1 MRKIK
6 HKAKIKSDKERLVN
20 TVFTFLLKLKHCNLM
35 VMDFKGNVY
44 AIFIQFIICLP
55 IKKKSWNPAVLTRR
69 EKKTLQIST
78 KHGSHSIFALHFQ
91 QNYCFTILLFT
102 LINVISPF
110 LLYLPT
116 VPINQCAWFG
126 FPPII
131 PTDCFSDKHNW
142 NRMQK
147 MMIMII
153 MYS

>member
-1 MRKIK
+1 M
-6 HKAKIKSDKERLVN
+6 VN
-20 TVFTFLLKLKHCNLM
+20 TVFTCLLKLKHCNLM
-35 VMDFKGNVY
+35 VMDFKGYMY

-55 IKKKSWNPAVLTRR
+55 IKKKVMKSCSTDKNRK
-69 EKKTLQIST
+69 KKTFQIST
-78 KHGSHSIFALHFQ
+78 RQITSFYFCTTFSTELL
-91 QNYCFTILLFT
+91 CFTILLFT

-147 MMIMII
+147 MMIII